1 MTLYDK
7 NFPKLCITMEHR
19 DYGEVF
25 ITVHTLVL
33 NMLYSSSAL
42 VKHWHYWNKSVLN
55 ISFCSHVERNSI

>member
-25 ITVHTLVL
+25 ITVHTLKRMVV
-33 NMLYSSSAL
+33 NMLYSSSASSQTL
-42 VKHWHYWNKSVLN
+42 ALL
-55 ISFCSHVERNSI
+55 E